1 MRYFITATVLIGAV
15 AAQTTSDVVS
25 CIESAIANGDTSFSD
40 CDGKSAQDC
49 ACSNSD
55 AFSALSNSTEAC
67 TGIDL
72 SKLTDSLCAD
82 TSSREATPFRHASAP
97 MERVQAPNAHMNMNE
112 KRAYAPAEPAMP
124 RVVYVTETRTECSCK
139 ATPTPSDP
147 MAHISQIPVD
157 VPASSSMG
165 AMMAASSGAMP
176 SASYSHGMMVNAAS
190 SSVVFGSQASAATP
204 SPSGVD
210 ANRFN
215 SFQGAGTKSVSV
227 HGGVAA
233 LGVAAV
239 MALMAA
245 L

>member
-1 MRYFITATVLIGAV
+1 
-15 AAQTTSDVVS
+15 
-25 CIESAIANGDTSFSD
+25 
-40 CDGKSAQDC
+40 
-49 ACSNSD
+49 
-55 AFSALSNSTEAC
+55 
-67 TGIDL
+67 
-72 SKLTDSLCAD
+72 
-82 TSSREATPFRHASAP
+82 
-97 MERVQAPNAHMNMNE
+97 
-112 KRAYAPAEPAMP
+112 
-124 RVVYVTETRTECSCK
+124 
-139 ATPTPSDP
+139 

-165 AMMAASSGAMP
+165 AMMAASSGAVP
-176 SASYSHGMMVNAAS
+176 SASYSHGMKVNAAS
-190 SSVVFGSQASAATP
+190 SSVVFGSQATP

-215 SFQGAGTKSVSV
+215 SFQGAGVKSVSV

>member
-1 MRYFITATVLIGAV
+1 MRHFITASVLIGAA
-15 AAQTTSDVVS
+15 AAQSASDIMS
-25 CIESAIANGDTSFSD
+25 CVESAIGNADTSSFTD
-40 CDGKSAQDC
+40 CDGKTAQEC

-55 AFSALSNSTEAC
+55 EFASLSSSTDAC
-67 TGIDL
+67 SGIDL
-72 SKLTDSLCAD
+72 STLTDSLCPA
-82 TSSREATPFRHASAP
+82 TSSRVATPFRHAGAP
-97 MERVQAPNAHMNMNE
+97 MERVAAPNAHTNMNS

-139 ATPTPSDP
+139 ATPAPNAH
-147 MAHISQIPVD
+147 MAHISQIPVQ

-165 AMMAASSGAMP
+165 AMMAASSGAVP
-176 SASYSHGMMVNAAS
+176 SSASYSHGMMVNAAS
-190 SSVVFGSQASAATP
+190 SSAVFGSQASP

-215 SFQGAGTKSVSV
+215 SFQGVGAKSVSV

-233 LGVAAV
+233 VGVAAV